1 MREQRLQVPTR
12 AGSADTFVCHPE
24 RGGPFPA
31 VIFYMDAPGIRE
43 ELYDMARR
51 LASVGYFVMMP
62 NLYYRHGHGTTCGP
76 RCTEDGHAD
85 FKRMIELML
94 SLTNAMIA
102 EDTAGFLAFLDTQSA
117 VKKGPIGALG
127 YCMSG
132 PFAVTAGAN
141 YPERFGA
148 VASYH
153 GVPMVTDQPDSPH
166 LTAGRMKARSYFAF
180 GEVDPLTPKKD
191 VDAFK
196 AALEKTSLRYE
207 LEVCAG
213 ATHGFVFPERAG
225 YHKEHA
231 ERHWERLFELFH
243 RTIG

>member
-1 MREQRLQVPTR
+1 MQETRLNVPTKV
-12 AGSADTFVCHPE
+12 GTSDTFICHPE
-24 RGGPFPA
+24 RGGPYPG

-51 LASVGYFVMMP
+51 IATVGYYVMLP

-76 RCTEDGHAD
+76 DCTTEGHPE
-85 FKRMIELML
+85 FKQMVDLMM
-94 SLTNAMIA
+94 SVTNAMIA
-102 EDTAGFLAFLDTQSA
+102 EDTASFIAHLDKQPQ
-117 VKKGPIGALG
+117 VKKGPLGAVG

-132 PFAVTAGAN
+132 PFAVTAGASH
-141 YPERFGA
+141 PERFGA
-148 VASYH
+148 VASFH

-166 LTAGRMKARSYFAF
+166 LTSGKMKAEAYFGF

-196 AALEKTSLRYE
+196 AAVEKTSLRHE
-207 LEVCAG
+207 LEVYPG
-213 ATHGFVFPERAG
+213 ASHGFVFPDRAA

-231 ERHWERLFELFH
+231 ERHWERLFALFR
-243 RTIG
+243 RTVG

>member
-1 MREQRLQVPTR
+1 
-12 AGSADTFVCHPE
+12 
-24 RGGPFPA
+24 
-31 VIFYMDAPGIRE
+31 
-43 ELYDMARR
+43 
-51 LASVGYFVMMP
+51 
-62 NLYYRHGHGTTCGP
+62 
-76 RCTEDGHAD
+76 
-85 FKRMIELML
+85 
-94 SLTNAMIA
+94 
-102 EDTAGFLAFLDTQSA
+102 
-117 VKKGPIGALG
+117 
-127 YCMSG
+127 MSG

-166 LTAGRMKARSYFAF
+166 LTVGRMKGQAYFGF

-196 AALEKTSLRYE
+196 SALEKTSLRYE
-207 LEVCAG
+207 LEVHSG

-231 ERHWERLFELFH
+231 ERHWERLFELLH